1 MHRVTTRASTANT
14 ETYVVRRSERGSG
27 SIRRI
32 VAVTRR
38 NNETN
43 MKKDD
48 VADERIIGECTC
60 WMRKQDGGLK
70 TSVFV
75 SSLRVD
81 EEFRRRGVGSTLMR
95 EAERLGQSEFGAEMA
110 SLSVNKW
117 NRGAMA
123 MYARLGFEMEGGGG
137 GRDGLVE
144 TLMDPLRL
152 VQFRME
158 KRLFG
163 VTRDAER

>member
-1 MHRVTTRASTANT
+1 MHRVTARASTSGTNS

-38 NNETN
+38 NINNDT
-43 MKKDD
+43 KKDYED

-60 WMRKQDGGLK
+60 WMRKTDGGLT

-81 EEFRRRGVGSTLMR
+81 EEFRRRGVGSALMR
-95 EAERLGQSEFGAEMA
+95 EAERLGQSEFGAETA

-123 MYARLGFEMEGGGG
+123 MYARLGFEMEGGRRRR
-137 GRDGLVE
+137 RDGLVE

-158 KRLFG
+158 KRLF
-163 VTRDAER
+163 

>member
-1 MHRVTTRASTANT
+1 MHRVTTRASTTNT

-48 VADERIIGECTC
+48 VADELIIGECTC

-81 EEFRRRGVGSTLMR
+81 EEFRRRGVGSALMR

>member
-1 MHRVTTRASTANT
+1 MTHRVTTRASTTNS

-43 MKKDD
+43 VNVDMKKDYRD
-48 VADERIIGECTC
+48 VADERIIGDCTC
-60 WMRKQDGGLK
+60 WMRKTDGGLT

-81 EEFRRRGVGSTLMR
+81 EEFRRRGVGSALMR
-95 EAERLGQSEFGAEMA
+95 EAERLGQSEFGAETA

-123 MYARLGFEMEGGGG
+123 MYARLGYEMEGGHRR
-137 GRDGLVE
+137 RDGLVE

-158 KRLFG
+158 KRLF
-163 VTRDAER
+163 

>member
-1 MHRVTTRASTANT
+1 MHRVTTRASTTNT

-48 VADERIIGECTC
+48 VADELIIGECTC

-81 EEFRRRGVGSTLMR
+81 EEFRRRGVGSALMR

-110 SLSVNKW
+110 ALSVNKW

-123 MYARLGFEMEGGGG
+123 MYARLGFEMQGGGG

>member
-1 MHRVTTRASTANT
+1 
-14 ETYVVRRSERGSG
+14 
-27 SIRRI
+27 
-32 VAVTRR
+32 
-38 NNETN
+38 

-81 EEFRRRGVGSTLMR
+81 EEFRRRGVGSALMR
-95 EAERLGQSEFGAEMA
+95 EAERLGQSEFGAETA

-123 MYARLGFEMEGGGG
+123 MYARLGFEMEGGRHR
-137 GRDGLVE
+137 RDGLVE

>member
-1 MHRVTTRASTANT
+1 MQSVTARASTSGTNS

-38 NNETN
+38 NINNDT
-43 MKKDD
+43 KKDYED

-60 WMRKQDGGLK
+60 WMRKTDGGLT

-81 EEFRRRGVGSTLMR
+81 EEFRRRGVGSALMR
-95 EAERLGQSEFGAEMA
+95 EAERLGQSEFGAETA

-123 MYARLGFEMEGGGG
+123 MYARLGFEMEGGRHR
-137 GRDGLVE
+137 RDGLVE

-158 KRLFG
+158 KRLF
-163 VTRDAER
+163 

>member
-1 MHRVTTRASTANT
+1 MNVD
-14 ETYVVRRSERGSG
+14 
-27 SIRRI
+27 
-32 VAVTRR
+32 
-38 NNETN
+38 
-43 MKKDD
+43 MKKDYHD
-48 VADERIIGECTC
+48 VADERIVGDCTC
-60 WMRKQDGGLK
+60 WMRKTDGGLT

-81 EEFRRRGVGSTLMR
+81 EEFRRRGVGSALMR
-95 EAERLGQSEFGAEMA
+95 EAERLGQSEFGAETA

-123 MYARLGFEMEGGGG
+123 MYARLGYEMEGGHRR
-137 GRDGLVE
+137 RDGLVE

-158 KRLFG
+158 KRLF
-163 VTRDAER
+163 